1 MKVCVP
7 YSKFWNMERHDR
19 YRRGMLKA
27 QDIVVLLKVAVS
39 PAGWS
44 FAQLGDELGMSASA
58 VHRSLDR
65 AKASGL
71 YDARCRKVRV
81 PELKEFLKHG
91 ARYAFP
97 PVWRGEARGM
107 PTAWGAEPLA
117 GEIASSGRN
126 PPVWPDARGKSRG
139 IILEPLHPG
148 VPRAAGRDPSL
159 YRLLAVVDAIRIGG
173 ARERG
178 VAARQLDKLLAGRR
192 SR

>member
-1 MKVCVP
+1 MCSIFQILEYGTP
-7 YSKFWNMERHDR
+7 RR
-19 YRRGMLKA
+19 YHRDMLKA
-27 QDIVVLLKVAVS
+27 QDVVVLLKIAVS
-39 PAGWS
+39 PEGWT

-65 AKASGL
+65 ANASGL
-71 YDARCRKVRV
+71 YDARRRKVKV

-91 ARYAFP
+91 VRYAFP
-97 PVWRGEARGM
+97 PVWRGEGRGM

-126 PPVWPDARGKSRG
+126 PPAWPDARGKVRG
-139 IILEPLHPG
+139 IILDPLHPS
-148 VPRAAGRDPSL
+148 VPQAARKDSSL

-178 VAARQLDKLLAGRR
+178 IAALQLDELLIGG
-192 SR
+192 